1 MVSWSTKRGRR
12 AVGWLKSGR
21 GAVMYATR
29 VLTLLCALLL
39 ALSPGAA
46 KAADAPVL
54 SLGSAGEEVRSL
66 QQRLILAGFLTG
78 PVDGHY
84 GEATKAAVLQAQ
96 QALIGQGHRIRADG
110 VFGPVTRAL
119 LYDDAAMRPFIDFSL
134 GARGQRVVSLQ
145 NRLIDLKFLEG
156 PADGVFGENT
166 RDALRSFQRHL
177 MAYGAGEVTES
188 GAADAPTR
196 RFLNPA
202 FNLSAFNIRAPE
214 FFDTSRPLELGDEYL
229 NARAAI
235 LVDGNT
241 GEILYAKNPDE
252 RLYPASTTK
261 VMTLL
266 LAVEQGGM
274 DRVVIV
280 PEEAAE
286 IPRDSSLVPVYP
298 GEVMPLRDLLYGLML
313 RSGNDAANAVA
324 ALCGGTVEGFVER
337 MNQRARQMGLA
348 GTQFRNPHGYHDPEH
363 YTTARDLVTLGMY
376 AMQNPE
382 AAQIASALQ
391 YVMEPTRRRGA
402 LALNTSSELLLP
414 AAPAYYPDALGIKSG
429 YTSLAGFCYV
439 GEASREGRVLFAA
452 ILNSRTRNRGWADMA
467 RLFDYGFAQLSR

>member
-1 MVSWSTKRGRR
+1 LTNVKRI
-12 AVGWLKSGR
+12 
-21 GAVMYATR
+21 
-29 VLTLLCALLL
+29 LTLICAVLL
-39 ALSPGAA
+39 ALSPGIAGA
-46 KAADAPVL
+46 GDAPVL
-54 SLGSAGEEVRSL
+54 SLGSQGEQVRSL
-66 QQRLILAGFLTG
+66 QQRLILSGFLAG
-78 PVDGHY
+78 QADGHY
-84 GEATKAAVLQAQ
+84 GKATKDAVLQAQ
-96 QALIGQGHRIRADG
+96 QALIGQGHSLQADG

-119 LYDDAAMRPFIDFSL
+119 LYDDEAMRPFIDFSL

-166 RDALRSFQRHL
+166 RDALRAFQRHL
-177 MAYGAGEVTES
+177 MAFGAEGVTDS
-188 GAADAPTR
+188 GAADAAAR
-196 RFLNPA
+196 RFLNPSA
-202 FNLSAFNIRAPE
+202 DLSAFSIRAPE
-214 FFDTSRPLELGDEYL
+214 FFDPARPLELGDEFL

-235 LVDGNT
+235 LVDGST

-266 LAVEQGGM
+266 LAVERGGL
-274 DRVVIV
+274 DRKVTV
-280 PEEAAE
+280 PREAAE
-286 IPRDSSLVPVYP
+286 VPRDSSLVPVYP
-298 GEVMPLRDLLYGLML
+298 GEEMPLRDLLYGLML

-324 ALCGGTVEGFVER
+324 VLCDGSLEGFVGR
-337 MNQRARQMGLA
+337 MNQRARQMGLD

-382 AAQIASALQ
+382 AEAISSALRH
-391 YVMEPTRRRGA
+391 MMAPTGKRGA
-402 LALNTSSELLLP
+402 LALNTASELLLP
-414 AAPAYYPDALGIKSG
+414 AAPAFYPGALGIKSG

-439 GEASREGRVLFAA
+439 GEARRGDAVLYAA

-467 RLFDYGFAQLSR
+467 RLFDYGFARLSR